1 MGPETFLEQFQA
13 KSEDV
18 PIAAAVA
25 LGLAGAGSVE
35 RYLPVIMQ
43 RLLADTAKDQYLLL
57 HSLKE
62 VSRFLAIIRSFAH
75 MAARLFNT
83 PIPQPQILSLTP
95 MRCGLPSLQSR
106 RMTTQR
112 L

>member
-62 VSRFLAIIRSFAH
+62 VSRFDSVMLL
-75 MAARLFNT
+75 RLT
-83 PIPQPQILSLTP
+83 
-95 MRCGLPSLQSR
+95 
-106 RMTTQR
+106 
-112 L
+112 